1 MSDSDVLERAA
12 RALRAAHT
20 GEREGSGFTR
30 ARIMGT
36 LHRERRGRW
45 LRWAIVS
52 PLVSV
57 LLVGS
62 AWAQSAGKWPVVW
75 GAVTS
80 VFVPQASKPNARPGS
95 PEVRQ
100 VKPKLPALQ
109 PPSMSVPEPPQ
120 VPVLKAPSMA
130 APAPPEAVFEP
141 PSAVPKPVTL
151 RAGKQLSVARG
162 VTSAQNTAIELAQT
176 PGAVSEP
183 ALSSSVGA
191 LAADPELTSFR
202 AAHDLHFQAGQPRQ
216 AIAAYAAYLKAY
228 PNGRFVPEASYNT
241 ALNWIK
247 LGDKAAA
254 RQALRPFAGGTYGEY
269 RRSEA
274 QQLLE
279 ALR

>member
-1 MSDSDVLERAA
+1 MTDSDVLEQAA

-20 GEREGSGFTR
+20 GERQGSGFTR
-30 ARIMGT
+30 ARIMST
-36 LHRERRGRW
+36 LHRDRRGR
-45 LRWAIVS
+45 LFRWAVVS

-75 GAVTS
+75 AAVTS
-80 VFVPQASKPNARPGS
+80 VLVPKASQPKAGPGS
-95 PEVRQ
+95 AEVRQ
-100 VKPKLPALQ
+100 AKPRMPALQ
-109 PPSMSVPEPPQ
+109 PPSVSVPELPQ
-120 VPVLKAPSMA
+120 VPTAEAPSVPA
-130 APAPPEAVFEP
+130 LAPPEAE
-141 PSAVPKPVTL
+141 PKPVMP
-151 RAGKQLSVARG
+151 RAGKQPSVASR
-162 VTSAQNTAIELAQT
+162 VTSDQSPAPELLQT
-176 PGAVSEP
+176 PGAGSEP
-183 ALSSSVGA
+183 APSSSVGV

-202 AAHDLHFQAGQPRQ
+202 AAHDLHFQAARPRQ
-216 AIAAYAAYLKAY
+216 AIAAYAAYLKEY

-254 RQALRPFAGGTYGEY
+254 RQALRPFASGTYGEY
-269 RRSEA
+269 RRTEA

>member
-80 VFVPQASKPNARPGS
+80 VFVPQASKPNAGPRS
-95 PEVRQ
+95 PELRQ
-100 VKPKLPALQ
+100 ARPELPALQ

-120 VPVLKAPSMA
+120 VPVVEAPSM
-130 APAPPEAVFEP
+130 PAPVP
-141 PSAVPKPVTL
+141 PSAVPRPVTL
-151 RAGKQLSVARG
+151 RAGKQPSVARG
-162 VTSAQNTAIELAQT
+162 VTSSSQDPAPELPQT
-176 PGAVSEP
+176 RGAGSEP
-183 ALSSSVGA
+183 APSSSVGA

-202 AAHDLHFQAGQPRQ
+202 SAHDLHFQAGRPRQ

-254 RQALRPFAGGTYGEY
+254 RQALRPFASGTYGEY